1 MARHRNHAPEV
12 NINLN
17 VRGLTVSPTLAIQEL
32 SDQLRREGRE
42 IFRLGLGQSP
52 FPVPRPVIEALQVNA
67 YQKDYLPV
75 KGLPLLREAVAE
87 YYRRRHHLP
96 STGDDVII
104 GPGSKEL
111 LFLLQIVYYG
121 ELVVPSPGWVSYV
134 PQAQIVGRTV
144 RWVQTRADHHWKLM
158 PDEFAALLRSDP
170 FRPRIII
177 INYPNNPTGGTYTA
191 DDLRALARIAREHKI
206 LVLSDEIYGELH
218 FKGQHVSIAR
228 FYPEGTIISGGL
240 SKWCGAGGWRLGA
253 FCFPKELR
261 WLLDAMAVVAS
272 ETYTS
277 TSAPIQ
283 YAAVRAFR
291 GGNRIESYLWNSR
304 RLLRELA
311 RTMVRGLESC
321 GLRVVPPAGAFYV
334 FPDFVEH
341 RDRLAGRGIVT
352 SDDLC
357 RRLLADTGVAM
368 LPGTAFGRPPE
379 ELTVRIAYV
388 DFDGARALSAVE
400 HMGPEGVIDAE
411 FLGLYCANVLEAL
424 NRLAGWLSD

>member
-1 MARHRNHAPEV
+1 MSRRNHRAPD
-12 NINLN
+12 IHLNLN

-32 SDQLRREGRE
+32 SNRLRREGRD
-42 IFRLGLGQSP
+42 IYRLGLGQSP

-75 KGLPLLREAVAE
+75 RGLPLLRETVAE
-87 YYRRRHHLP
+87 YFRRRHHLP

-121 ELVVPSPGWVSYV
+121 ELVVPAPGWVSYV

-144 RWVQTRADHHWKLM
+144 RWVQTRAADGWKLT
-158 PDEFAALLRSDP
+158 PDVFTALFQSDP
-170 FRPRIII
+170 DRPRIVIM
-177 INYPNNPTGGTYTA
+177 NYPNNPTGSTYTA
-191 DDLRALARIAREHKI
+191 EELRLLAGIAREHKVI
-206 LVLSDEIYGELH
+206 ILSDEIYGELH

-228 FYPEGTIISGGL
+228 FYPEGTIISSGL

-253 FCFPKELR
+253 FCFPQSLR

-272 ETYTS
+272 ETFTS

-283 YAAVRAFR
+283 FAAVRAFR
-291 GGNRIESYLWNSR
+291 GGTQIERYLWNSR
-304 RLLRELA
+304 RLLRGLA
-311 RTMVRGLESC
+311 REVARRLDSA

-334 FPDFVEH
+334 FPDFSAH
-341 RDRLAGRGIVT
+341 RDRFAERGITT
-352 SDDLC
+352 SDELC
-357 RRLLADTGVAM
+357 RRLLAETGVAM
-368 LPGTAFGRPPE
+368 LPGTAFGRPPD

-388 DFDGARALSAVE
+388 DFDGARALTAVE
-400 HMGPEGVIDAE
+400 QLGPEGTIDKE
-411 FLGLYCANVLEAL
+411 FLGYYCSNVLEAL
-424 NRLAGWLSD
+424 DRLTDWLNR